1 MPSEACLYGKSDS
14 NRDKA
19 GGPLK
24 PICDKKRVLY
34 DTEPVFRCRLN
45 ASDGI

>member
-19 GGPLK
+19 GGLSEADLRQK
-24 PICDKKRVLY
+24 TGSV
-34 DTEPVFRCRLN
+34 
-45 ASDGI
+45 

>member
-14 NRDKA
+14 NRDKV

-34 DTEPVFRCRLN
+34 DTEPVSY
-45 ASDGI
+45 AV